1 MVSQAYVRYYLG
13 LFIVN
18 AVLTIIS
25 LYYPLKYY
33 TDTHSSAGLSVV
45 VTYYNVLNAL
55 GSYLWGYVIDRS
67 SVRKPLFIAYPIA
80 QVLPALYLFTTDNP
94 IFFGILGF
102 TSALSSPLY
111 SSLVL
116 ERFPLEDLPKQ
127 NSYLSIASLG
137 GNIVGSLVSLA
148 PVNKELMTLTLL
160 AVAVPLNIVLIPN
173 YRSEN
178 RGSAGLNF
186 DDIKEVYKPLLII
199 FIFNTA
205 AETFYILYIP
215 QLEASGGP
223 KSLYFLSYMTLYI
236 IELILFFKV
245 PSIVKN
251 LEGFWALLAVTTR
264 SAIISLFVTGT
275 SLNPYLLSTLF
286 IAFGS
291 MWSIF
296 SVPFYTLV
304 LKNLKRNRGQVTG
317 LLSAGADFGSS
328 LGSFATFIE
337 EVWSPSMA
345 YEMSFLGF
353 VISGIMWASYVRDLK
368 RLSFSLLPRK
378 ASSQP
383 HSVVQKEAYA

>member
-1 MVSQAYVRYYLG
+1 MRYYLG

-18 AVLTIIS
+18 AALTIIS
-25 LYYPLKYY
+25 LYYPLQYY
-33 TDTHSSAGLSVV
+33 TETHSSAGLSVV

-55 GSYLWGYVIDRS
+55 GSYVWGYVIDRS

-80 QVLPALYLFTTDNP
+80 QVLPTMYLFNTGNP
-94 IFFGILGF
+94 VFFGIIGF

-148 PVNKELMTLTLL
+148 PVNKELMTATLL
-160 AVAVPLNIVLIPN
+160 AVAVPLNVILIPN
-173 YRSEN
+173 YRNEN
-178 RGSAGLNF
+178 KGSVGLGLS
-186 DDIKEVYKPLLII
+186 DVKEVYKPLLII

-223 KSLYFLSYMTLYI
+223 KGLYFLSYMMLYV
-236 IELILFFKV
+236 IELVLFFKV
-245 PSIVKN
+245 PSIVKD
-251 LEGFWALLAVTTR
+251 LEGFWALFAVTTR
-264 SAIISLFVTGT
+264 SVIVSMFVTGA
-275 SLNPYLLSTLF
+275 SVNPYLLSTLF
-286 IAFGS
+286 VAFGS

-296 SVPFYTLV
+296 SVPFYSLV
-304 LKNLKRNRGQVTG
+304 LKNVKRNRGQVTG

-328 LGSFATFIE
+328 LGSFATFVE
-337 EVWSPSMA
+337 EVFSPSMA

-353 VISGIMWASYVRDLK
+353 AVSGIMWASYVRDLK

-383 HSVVQKEAYA
+383 RPVVQKEAYA